1 MYARKSIFYETKTKS
16 YMKPF
21 ILFFLSLCLI
31 GCQDERALFSEH
43 QKFDGELEWKK
54 SDIKSFEVDLPNIVD
69 QAEVMLSFRCATGYF
84 YNVIWIKMTETSPS
98 GKKQER
104 ILEIPVRDAKGEF
117 YGEKGFDIVDIDMIL
132 DSAKTFDEKGKWTYA
147 FEQAMDQVESLDF
160 PMELGLTVRKPK

>member
-1 MYARKSIFYETKTKS
+1 MYARKGIFYETKTKS
-16 YMKPF
+16 YMKLI

-31 GCQDERALFSEH
+31 GCQDERTLFSEH

-69 QAEVMLSFRCATGYF
+69 QTEVMLSFRCATGYF

-104 ILEIPVRDAKGEF
+104 VLEIPVRDAKGEF

>member
-1 MYARKSIFYETKTKS
+1 
-16 YMKPF
+16 
-21 ILFFLSLCLI
+21 
-31 GCQDERALFSEH
+31 
-43 QKFDGELEWKK
+43 
-54 SDIKSFEVDLPNIVD
+54 
-69 QAEVMLSFRCATGYF
+69 
-84 YNVIWIKMTETSPS
+84 MTETSPS